1 MEREELESKIAKIH
15 DAIIRLEP
23 FCEDVKSLK
32 SSVYG
37 NGKIGIRT
45 QVYILWGAFSIFGAL
60 VISVVAKQ

>member
-1 MEREELESKIAKIH
+1 MDKDELEQKIQNIH

-32 SSVYG
+32 HSVYG

-45 QVYILWGAFSIFGAL
+45 QVYILWGAFIAVGGL
-60 VISVVAKQ
+60 VVRVLAK